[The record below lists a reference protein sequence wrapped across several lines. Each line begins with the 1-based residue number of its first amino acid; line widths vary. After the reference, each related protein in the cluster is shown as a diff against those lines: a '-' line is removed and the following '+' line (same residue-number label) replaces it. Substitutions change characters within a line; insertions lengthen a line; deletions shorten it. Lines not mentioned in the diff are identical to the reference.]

1 LGLATDAEHSPG
13 MSRRK
18 TSRDQLALPLGETDG
33 AIAQLAAQEGRR
45 TAASAE
51 RELRSAHLLSS
62 VTGMTYAQAEEV
74 LKKAGGAH
82 RLAQL
87 PYYAL
92 RALPHV
98 GPKRAQQI
106 RAMTDWGLV
115 LAAVEE
121 WQAVQVRSPAD
132 VANLMML
139 EMGLLDHEQLRV
151 VALDTRN
158 FVVDVETVYKG
169 SVNSAVVRIAEIM
182 RLPIAL
188 QCCSMILLHN
198 HPTGDPTPSPED
210 VRITELVRES
220 ARILDIDLLDH
231 LIIGRNRFISLK
243 ERGLGF
249 G

>member
-1 LGLATDAEHSPG
+1 MG
-13 MSRRK
+13 RQQ
-18 TSRDQLALPLGETDG
+18 TSKHQLALPLEETDG
-33 AIAQLAAQEGRR
+33 AIVQLAVQEGQR
-45 TAASAE
+45 TAASAAV
-51 RELRSAHLLSS
+51 ELRSAQLLSK

-82 RLAQL
+82 KMAQM
-87 PYYAL
+87 PEFAL

-121 WQAVQVRSPAD
+121 WKAVQVHTPAD

-139 EMGLLDHEQLRV
+139 EMALLDREELRV
-151 VALDTRN
+151 VALDTKN
-158 FVVDVETVYKG
+158 FVVDVQTVYQG
-169 SVNSAVVRIAEIM
+169 SVNSAVVRIAEIL

-188 QCCSMILLHN
+188 QCTGMIMLHN

-210 VRITELVRES
+210 VRITELVKEG
-220 ARILDIDLLDH
+220 ARLLDINLLDH
-231 LIIGRNRFISLK
+231 LIIGRNRFVSLK